1 MARMMRYDELRAK
14 GLLDD
19 AVPSSKQVVSLARR
33 AAKDVQTAQATL
45 PVDRE
50 WAYTVAAQGMVRAAR
65 ALVLAEGLRPKGRE
79 QVKTV
84 LQVAAGLLPADFL
97 PLMNQLE
104 RMRRK
109 SQQFLEA
116 GDRPISAYEGEAGLK
131 TAEEFVQ
138 RVLQRIEAK
147 DPQRSLL

>member
-1 MARMMRYDELRAK
+1 MRYDELRAK

-19 AVPSSKQVVSLARR
+19 ATPSGKQVASLGRR
-33 AAKDVQTAQATL
+33 AAKDLQTAKATL

-50 WAYTVAAQGMVRAAR
+50 WAYTMAAQGMVRAAR

-84 LQVAAGLLPADFL
+84 MQVAAGLLSADFI

-116 GDRPISAYEGEAGLK
+116 ADRPISVYEGEVALK
-131 TAEEFVQ
+131 AAEEFVQ
-138 RVLQRIEAK
+138 RVLERIQEK
-147 DPQRSLL
+147 SPQRSLL

>member
-1 MARMMRYDELRAK
+1 MRYDELRAK

-19 AVPSSKQVVSLARR
+19 ATRSGKQGASLGGR
-33 AAKDVQTAQATL
+33 AAKDLQTAKATL

-50 WAYTVAAQGMVRAAR
+50 WAYTMAAQGMVRAAR

-84 LQVAAGLLPADFL
+84 LQVAGGLLSADFI

-116 GDRPISAYEGEAGLK
+116 ADRPISVYEGEVALK
-131 TAEEFVQ
+131 AAEEFVQ
-138 RVLQRIEAK
+138 RVLERIQEK
-147 DPQRSLL
+147 SPQRSLL

>member
-1 MARMMRYDELRAK
+1 MKRYDELKTR

-19 AVPSSKQVVSLARR
+19 AAASRTQVAALARR
-33 AAKDVQTAQATL
+33 ASKDLQTAKATL
-45 PVDRE
+45 LVDRE
-50 WAYTVAAQGMVRAAR
+50 WAYTMAAQGMVRAAR

-84 LQVAAGLLPADFL
+84 LQVAAGLLSADFI

-116 GDRPISAYEGEAGLK
+116 ADRPISVYEGEVALK
-131 TAEEFVQ
+131 AAEEFVQ
-138 RVLQRIEAK
+138 RVLERIQEK
-147 DPQRSLL
+147 SPQRSLL

>member
-1 MARMMRYDELRAK
+1 MMRYDELRAR

-19 AVPSSKQVVSLARR
+19 AAASEKQVAALARR
-33 AAKDVQTAQATL
+33 ASKDLQTAKATL
-45 PVDRE
+45 LVDRE
-50 WAYTVAAQGMVRAAR
+50 WAYTMAAQGMVRAAR

-84 LQVAAGLLPADFL
+84 LQVAAGLLPAEL
-97 PLMNQLE
+97 APHLNQLE

-109 SQQFLEA
+109 SQQFLDA
-116 GDRPISAYEGEAGLK
+116 ADRPISGYEGEAALR

-138 RVLQRIEAK
+138 RVLQRIREQHARIAL
-147 DPQRSLL
+147 P

>member
-1 MARMMRYDELRAK
+1 MRYDELRAK

-19 AVPSSKQVVSLARR
+19 AAASSKQVASLTRR
-33 AAKDVQTAQATL
+33 AAKDLQTAKATL
-45 PVDRE
+45 LVDRE
-50 WAYTVAAQGMVRAAR
+50 WAYTMAAQGMVRAAR

-84 LQVAAGLLPADFL
+84 LQVAAGLLAADFI

-109 SQQFLEA
+109 SQQFLDA
-116 GDRPISAYEGEAGLK
+116 ADRPISVYEGEVALK
-131 TAEEFVQ
+131 AAEEFVQ
-138 RVLQRIEAK
+138 RVLQRIREK
-147 DPQRSLL
+147 TPQRSLL

>member
-1 MARMMRYDELRAK
+1 MRYDELRAK

-19 AVPSSKQVVSLARR
+19 AAASSKQVASLARR
-33 AAKDVQTAQATL
+33 AAKDLQTAKATL
-45 PVDRE
+45 LVDRE
-50 WAYTVAAQGMVRAAR
+50 WAYTMAAQGMVRAAR

-84 LQVAAGLLPADFL
+84 LQVAAGLLSAEFV

-116 GDRPISAYEGEAGLK
+116 ADRPISVYEGEGALK
-131 TAEEFVQ
+131 AAEEFVQ
-138 RVLQRIEAK
+138 RVLQRIQEK
-147 DPQRSLL
+147 NPQRSLL